1 MTRMFHCIPFL
12 AGAAAGTV
20 ITYLLKDHEVRDRI
34 RAGADRVV
42 DGVRDGFERAGR
54 AGQVLVRPA
63 STGTGQDTESDPQ
76 PATH

>member
-1 MTRMFHCIPFL
+1 MFHCIPFL
-12 AGAAAGTV
+12 AGAVAGTV
-20 ITYLLKDHEVRDRI
+20 VTYLLKDHEVRDRI

-54 AGQVLVRPA
+54 AGKVLVRPA
-63 STGTGQDTESDPQ
+63 STGTGRDTESDPQ